1 MVTGVRVVE
10 VDVAD
15 DEVDL
20 ASGLLWSAGVTAVAE
35 HPADAGG
42 TRLRAALPDGGVSAV
57 EGAIEGRW
65 SVRVVDVTDDGL
77 DAWRA
82 HAQVVTVGPRLVV
95 RPPWVPLGPLVP
107 GAVVVEVDPGAAFGH
122 GAHPTTRLCLAAVE
136 AMLAARPGITVLDVG
151 CGSGVLAVAAAALG
165 AERVVAVDVDPVAID
180 VTREN
185 AARNG
190 VEAVVDARLVA
201 AEDADDPLRGA
212 PGRADLVV
220 ANIGAGALRALAPHL
235 RARVEVDGRLVLSG
249 LLDPP
254 APEVVAA
261 HAPLVEVGRATED
274 GWVALTLAAP
284 WAPGGAQS

>member
-1 MVTGVRVVE
+1 MTGVRVVE

-35 HPADAGG
+35 HPAPAGG
-42 TRLRAALPDGGVSAV
+42 VRLRAALPDGGVSAV

-65 SVRVVDVTDDGL
+65 AVRVVDVADDGL

-95 RPPWVPLGPLVP
+95 RPPWVPLGPVVP

-136 AMLAARPGITVLDVG
+136 AMLAARPGVTVLDVG

-185 AARNG
+185 AARND
-190 VEAVVDARLVA
+190 VEAVVDARLVD
-201 AEDADDPLRGA
+201 AEDADDPLGAA

-235 RARVEVDGRLVLSG
+235 RSRVGADGRLVLSG

-254 APEVVAA
+254 DAEVVAA
-261 HAPLVEVGRATED
+261 HAPLVEVRRATED

-284 WAPGGAQS
+284 